1 MDWNSWL
8 TTRRGKLLR
17 DYADKNSSP
26 IFGQVNPTTNSYNPS
41 ATSNVLDMAVAKDL
55 AFPVYLTLFSA
66 LISDRLPVHIDTVC
80 RSFFHHPPDRPNFR
94 RTDWVNFQT
103 HLEDHI
109 PFDLEL
115 HNGKAIDIFVDN
127 FYGAVLQYLTAS
139 TPKPRTRDDTRPPI
153 PAGIK
158 DDNS

>member
-1 MDWNSWL
+1 MNL
-8 TTRRGKLLR
+8 
-17 DYADKNSSP
+17 
-26 IFGQVNPTTNSYNPS
+26 YNQS
-41 ATSNVLDMAVAKDL
+41 ATANVLDIAVTKYVL
-55 AFPVYLTLFSA
+55 FQVYLTWCSA
-66 LISDRLPVHIDTVC
+66 LNSEQLPVLIDTAC
-80 RSFFHHPPDRPNFR
+80 RSSFPHPLDRPNFR
-94 RTDWVNFQT
+94 RTDWANFQT
-103 HLEDHI
+103 HMEDHI

-158 DDNS
+158 DEIRMKNRLRRLWQITRDPALTTEVNRMQRSGTREAQ